1 MNNFRLLWVLL
12 LSFMLGACS
21 LGGPSRPSQFY
32 VLSTEPGVLLATVAT
47 DKQLSIGV
55 GPIFLPD
62 ILDRPQIVT
71 RVDSNR
77 IALAEFDR
85 WGGDLNKNLLRVLSQ
100 NLMQRLS
107 TDNIVT
113 FPWKRQENPDL
124 QVSIRFF
131 DFDGTLGKQVV
142 ISGIWQVLDG
152 EQGCLL
158 AARRFDLTET
168 PADSSYAGFVDALS
182 HAVAGLSQAIAE
194 KLAVTSPGC

>member
-1 MNNFRLLWVLL
+1 
-12 LSFMLGACS
+12 
-21 LGGPSRPSQFY
+21 
-32 VLSTEPGVLLATVAT
+32 
-47 DKQLSIGV
+47 
-55 GPIFLPD
+55 
-62 ILDRPQIVT
+62 VT

-77 IALAEFDR
+77 IVLAEFDR

-100 NLMQRLS
+100 NLMQRLN

-168 PADSSYAGFVDALS
+168 PADSSYAGFVNALS
-182 HAVAGLSQAIAE
+182 HGMASLSQAIAE
-194 KLAVTSPGC
+194 KLAETSPGC